1 MTQDEIRDLADDA
14 LNVAC
19 KHIQDK
25 LGVPT
30 GDVAGMFFSGPV
42 DEQIRII
49 LEGYIR
55 SELNWMGVPCNPSDY
70 VGPHDA

>member
-1 MTQDEIRDLADDA
+1 MTRNEINDLADEA

-25 LGVPT
+25 LGVKF
-30 GDVAGMFFSGPV
+30 GDVAGLYFSGPV

-49 LEGYIR
+49 LAGYIK
-55 SELNWMGVPCNPSDY
+55 SELNWMGQPAPSDEFEKEK
-70 VGPHDA
+70 P

>member
-1 MTQDEIRDLADDA
+1 MTQDEMNALADEA

-25 LGVPT
+25 LGVET
-30 GDVAGMFFSGPV
+30 GDVAGLFFSGPV

-49 LEGYIR
+49 LFGYIK
-55 SELNWMGVPCNPSDY
+55 SELNWMGQPAPSDEFAKEQ
-70 VGPHDA
+70 P